1 MCFFLCDFIITV
13 DSVIWAFLK
22 FYLNIIADNEPV
34 EDKERE
40 DDGHGEGDEA
50 KLEGVH
56 LCLYKQYQKKNI
68 FLLIFLGIIR
78 YPKYVLTAPSTL
90 CCLSFWP

>member
-13 DSVIWAFLK
+13 DFVIWAFLK
-22 FYLNIIADNEPV
+22 FYLNIIADNEAV

-50 KLEGVH
+50 ELEGVH
-56 LCLYKQYQKKNI
+56 LCLYKQYQETTY
-68 FLLIFLGIIR
+68 FYWFFF
-78 YPKYVLTAPSTL
+78 VQ
-90 CCLSFWP
+90 